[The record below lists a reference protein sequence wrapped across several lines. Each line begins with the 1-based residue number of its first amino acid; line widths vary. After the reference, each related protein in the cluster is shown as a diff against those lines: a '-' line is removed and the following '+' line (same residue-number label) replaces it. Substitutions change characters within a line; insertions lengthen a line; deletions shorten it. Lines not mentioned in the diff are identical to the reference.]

1 MRIILT
7 LNFIDLIIIILVVA
21 LCIRGYLKGFIN
33 ELFSLGIL
41 ILGLT
46 GAFLFYRPLGAVFES
61 RMNTDI
67 ALIIS
72 FFIILVAI
80 AIILII
86 IRNTVTLMVD
96 RINLTDIDYLLGV
109 IVGFVK
115 GMLLCGFIFIFLK
128 NHPVFNVDVIISK
141 SRLYPLI
148 ERLFLSIVS
157 ILPITVESFILRIL
171 GIK

>member
-1 MRIILT
+1 

-33 ELFSLGIL
+33 ELFSLGIV
-41 ILGLT
+41 ILGLI
-46 GAFLFYRPLGAVFES
+46 GAFLFYRPLSAVLEGH
-61 RMNTDI
+61 MNTDL

-80 AIILII
+80 AIVLII

-109 IVGFVK
+109 IIGFVK

-128 NHPVFNVDVIISK
+128 NHPVFNIDVIISK

>member
-1 MRIILT
+1 M
-7 LNFIDLIIIILVVA
+7 NFIDLIIIILVVA

-33 ELFSLGIL
+33 ELFSLGIV
-41 ILGLT
+41 ILGLI
-46 GAFLFYRPLGAVFES
+46 GAFLFYRPLSAVLEGH
-61 RMNTDI
+61 MNTDL

-80 AIILII
+80 AIVLII

-109 IVGFVK
+109 IIGFVK

-128 NHPVFNVDVIISK
+128 NHPVFNIDVIISK